1 MLDFLKISEKKEN
14 TPVEKAP
21 KFEVALREVDE
32 LSLKAKAYQR
42 IEPVA
47 EHGKFL
53 KFGAHK
59 VTGKELNTVA
69 AHIDDTVIQTR
80 NVQIETLQ
88 HIIRLYETVESLDE
102 DHIASVLAAM
112 KAAETATGWARI
124 NEENIDKITNYL
136 IQDDRFLAYKQE
148 QEDRFIALENKL
160 KTAYL
165 VAGCSV
171 AAAVTSLVLCLIGF
185 I

>member
-1 MLDFLKISEKKEN
+1 MGNHFQI
-14 TPVEKAP
+14 
-21 KFEVALREVDE
+21 
-32 LSLKAKAYQR
+32 
-42 IEPVA
+42 
-47 EHGKFL
+47 
-53 KFGAHK
+53 
-59 VTGKELNTVA
+59 A

-112 KAAETATGWARI
+112 KAAETATDWARI
-124 NEENIDKITNYL
+124 NDENIEKITNYL

-148 QEDRFIALENKL
+148 QENRLRALENKL
-160 KTAYL
+160 KAAYI
-165 VAGCSV
+165 VAGCSI
-171 AAAVTSLVLCLIGF
+171 AAALASLALCLIGV

>member
-1 MLDFLKISEKKEN
+1 M
-14 TPVEKAP
+14 
-21 KFEVALREVDE
+21 
-32 LSLKAKAYQR
+32 
-42 IEPVA
+42 
-47 EHGKFL
+47 
-53 KFGAHK
+53 
-59 VTGKELNTVA
+59 
-69 AHIDDTVIQTR
+69 
-80 NVQIETLQ
+80 
-88 HIIRLYETVESLDE
+88 ESLDE